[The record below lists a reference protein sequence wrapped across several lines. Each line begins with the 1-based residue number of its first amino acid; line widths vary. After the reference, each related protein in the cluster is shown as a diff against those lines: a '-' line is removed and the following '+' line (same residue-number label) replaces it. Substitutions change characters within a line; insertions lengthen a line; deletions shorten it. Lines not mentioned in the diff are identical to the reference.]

1 MQLHQ
6 LKRSHPNYK
15 SQAVGR
21 GGKRGKTSGRGTK
34 GQKARAGH
42 KIRPEWRDLIKK
54 IPKRRGESASG
65 SLKSIAAI
73 VATINVGVLDTH
85 FAAGAKVTPKV
96 LAEKGLIRRYGRSLP
111 QVKVL
116 GAGELSKKLTLTG
129 MVVSASAKAAIEKA
143 GGTVA

>member
-6 LKRSHPNYK
+6 LKRKNPNYK
-15 SQAVGR
+15 SQVVGR

-54 IPKRRGESASG
+54 IPKKRGESASG

-73 VATINVGVLDTH
+73 VASVNIGVLDTH
-85 FAAGAKVTPKV
+85 FADGAKVTPKV

-111 QVKVL
+111 QVKLL
-116 GAGELSKKLTLTG
+116 GGGELTKKLTVTG
-129 MVVSASAKAAIEKA
+129 VEVSATAKAAIMKA